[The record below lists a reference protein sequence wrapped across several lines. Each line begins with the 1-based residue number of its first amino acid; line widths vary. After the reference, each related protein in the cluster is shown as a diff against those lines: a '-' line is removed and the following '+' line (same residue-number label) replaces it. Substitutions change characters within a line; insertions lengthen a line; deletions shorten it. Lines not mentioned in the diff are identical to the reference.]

1 MTQPSAPV
9 VFMPNQPDPTANTRQ
24 TPQKAADDKTQVI
37 KPVTEAAAKETAQK
51 KKRQPKERDYVDR
64 EISRGRIA
72 TAAVITL
79 SIAVVV
85 AVLIFLSLLLRGG
98 ETVPEI
104 QRVEVPNLVG
114 IDFEFVPKYDDLKV
128 VMQLQTY
135 SDEYGAGKIIDQ
147 RPEGGEMVDKGR
159 TIYVTV
165 SLGPKP
171 EDVKLKDLVG
181 QPKTDAH
188 SYLDSLG
195 LDINVTFAPDEYHD
209 TIPAGSIIKTDP
221 AAGQVLRKGQKVTLT
236 VSLGREK
243 VLANMPDLLRGG
255 DMTRT
260 DAESLL
266 NIYGFTNIEWRPVN
280 SLLPK
285 DYIVSQSVEPTTKTG
300 KQIDVTTH
308 IIIEYS
314 NGIPPEKQP
323 VTIQYTI
330 EGLPV
335 SEENCT
341 VSLFADG
348 KVVASVEMA
357 AGETSVMVTLTGKGQ
372 KEYLIFI
379 DGVGYRT
386 ITVDFDAY
394 DE

>member
-1 MTQPSAPV
+1 M
-9 VFMPNQPDPTANTRQ
+9 
-24 TPQKAADDKTQVI
+24 
-37 KPVTEAAAKETAQK
+37 
-51 KKRQPKERDYVDR
+51 
-64 EISRGRIA
+64 
-72 TAAVITL
+72 
-79 SIAVVV
+79 
-85 AVLIFLSLLLRGG
+85 
-98 ETVPEI
+98 
-104 QRVEVPNLVG
+104 
-114 IDFEFVPKYDDLKV
+114 
-128 VMQLQTY
+128 
-135 SDEYGAGKIIDQ
+135 
-147 RPEGGEMVDKGR
+147 
-159 TIYVTV
+159 
-165 SLGPKP
+165 
-171 EDVKLKDLVG
+171 
-181 QPKTDAH
+181 
-188 SYLDSLG
+188 
-195 LDINVTFAPDEYHD
+195 
-209 TIPAGSIIKTDP
+209 
-221 AAGQVLRKGQKVTLT
+221 T

-330 EGLPV
+330 EDLPV

-357 AGETSVMVTLTGKGQ
+357 AGETSVTVTLTGKGQ

-379 DGVGYRT
+379 NGVGYRT